1 VSRVDLDAYVISHG
15 QEWSRLEQLSKQS
28 RLSGAESDELVERYQ
43 QVATHLSVIRTA
55 APDPALVAYLS
66 SVLARAR
73 SRSVGTRVTT
83 WRNAGRFFT
92 ETFPA
97 ALYRLRWWWIGC
109 LVANVAV
116 TAVMMGWLLDHP
128 TAEQSLLTPKQV
140 DQLVKHQ
147 FADYYSTY
155 ASSHFALQ
163 VWVNNAWVTAL
174 CLALGILGVPVVL
187 LLFNNIANLAVIGA
201 IMIRHGQAGHF
212 WGLILPHGMLELTA
226 VFVAGGVGLNL
237 FWSWV
242 EPGALTRSQSVAR
255 EGRTAATVALGLVL
269 VLMISGSIEG
279 FVTPSGLPTWGRIL
293 IGALAE
299 VAFLTYVFT
308 LGRAAHARGR
318 TGDVDQALL
327 EDRVATAG

>member
-1 VSRVDLDAYVISHG
+1 MDLDAYVIVHG
-15 QEWSRLEQLSKQS
+15 HEWQRLEQLSKQG

-43 QVATHLSVIRTA
+43 QVATHLSVIRTS
-55 APDPALVAYLS
+55 APDATLVAYLS

-83 WRNAGRFFT
+83 WRSVGRFFT
-92 ETFPA
+92 DTFPA

-109 LVANVAV
+109 LAGNVVVA
-116 TAVMMGWLLDHP
+116 AVMMLWLLDHP
-128 TAEQSLLTPKQV
+128 TAEQTLMSPAEV
-140 DQLVKHQ
+140 NQLVNHD

-187 LLFNNIANLAVIGA
+187 LLFNNILNVAVIGA

-226 VFVAGGVGLNL
+226 VFVAGGVGLKL

-242 EPGALTRSQSVAR
+242 EPGGRTRSQSVAH

-269 VLMISGSIEG
+269 VLMVSGAIEG
-279 FVTPSGLPTWGRIL
+279 FVTPSGLPTWTRIG

-299 VAFLTYVFT
+299 IAFLTYVFAV
-308 LGRAAHARGR
+308 GRAAYARGQ
-318 TGDVDQALL
+318 TGDIDETLL
-327 EDRVATAG
+327 EDRVATAA